1 MRFLSRSVLG
11 RILPGIVGDRIG
23 RFNVMIFI
31 TGLSAVI
38 SLALWIPGKT
48 TGAIIAFA
56 VLFGF
61 SSGGFIGLAPTLI
74 AQISD
79 IRQIG
84 VRTGSSF
91 AVQSFG
97 ALTGAPIAGAI
108 TSAQHGNFLGLQ
120 LFCGFSM
127 LASVIFFAAARWVQV
142 GFNPAKKV

>member
-1 MRFLSRSVLG
+1 MTSIVG
-11 RILPGIVGDRIG
+11 RIVPGIVADRLG

-38 SLALWIPGKT
+38 SLALWIPGKSAP
-48 TGAIIAFA
+48 AIIAYS

-61 SSGGFIGLAPTLI
+61 SSGGFISLGPTLI

-84 VRTGSSF
+84 VRTGTAF

-97 ALTGAPIAGAI
+97 ALTGSPIAGAI
-108 TSAQHGNFLGLQ
+108 TSAEGGSFLGLQ
-120 LFCGFSM
+120 LFCGCAM
-127 LASVIFFAAARWVQV
+127 AASVAVYVMARTVQV
-142 GFNPAKKV
+142 GLKVTKV